1 MTRKTGWIW
10 GWILISI
17 GIVFALIFYFR
28 EPGVRTA
35 PSAGVAAQRV
45 FPFEPGE
52 RLVYKAKWFF
62 IPAGEAVLEVLPD
75 ASFNGHSAHHFV
87 MSVSTNSLIDLIYRI
102 RERQDSYTDPKVT
115 QTLQYRIKNTG
126 DYPRDSIV
134 FFDWSRM
141 MATYVNYD
149 KPERPV
155 AIQPG
160 TFDPLS
166 LVFAIRMH
174 RLIPGDVL
182 EFPVCDGTSVIHSTA
197 IVASRET
204 VTIGR
209 DTYDTVL
216 VIPDLSRVEN
226 IWSGRGEPS
235 LRIWL
240 TTDERRLPV
249 KVESRIAVGSFV
261 FELVSANF

>member
-1 MTRKTGWIW
+1 MTRKTRWIW
-10 GWILISI
+10 GWILIST
-17 GIVFALIFYFR
+17 GIVLALVFYFR
-28 EPGVRTA
+28 EPGVRTV
-35 PSAGVAAQRV
+35 PSAGVAAQRG

-52 RLVYKAKWFF
+52 RLVYKGKWFF

-75 ASFNGHSAHHFV
+75 ASFNGHPARHFV

-102 RERQDSYTDPKVT
+102 RERQDSYTDPEVI

-134 FFDWSRM
+134 YFDWDRM

-155 AIQPG
+155 VIQPG

-204 VTIGR
+204 VTIGSNV
-209 DTYDTVL
+209 YDTVL
-216 VIPDLSRVEN
+216 VIPDISRVEN

-240 TTDERRLPV
+240 TSDERHIPV

>member
-1 MTRKTGWIW
+1 MTRKTRRIW
-10 GWILISI
+10 GWILIST
-17 GIVFALIFYFR
+17 GIVVALFFYFR
-28 EPGVRTA
+28 ESSLRTA
-35 PSAGVAAQRV
+35 PSVGVAARGG

-52 RLVYKAKWFF
+52 RLVYKGTWFF

-87 MSVSTNSLIDLIYRI
+87 MSISTNSLIDLIYRI
-102 RERQDSYTDPKVT
+102 HERQDSYTDLEVT
-115 QTLQYRIKNTG
+115 RTLQYRIKNTG
-126 DYPRDSIV
+126 DYPRDSVV
-134 FFDWSRM
+134 FFDWRRM
-141 MATYVNYD
+141 MATYVNFD

-182 EFPVCDGTSVIHSTA
+182 EFPVCDGTSVIHTTA

-209 DTYDTVL
+209 DAYDTLL

-235 LRIWL
+235 LKIWL
-240 TTDERRLPV
+240 TSDERHLPV

>member
-1 MTRKTGWIW
+1 MTRKTRQILGW
-10 GWILISI
+10 LLVST
-17 GIVFALIFYFR
+17 GIVLVLIFYFSQ
-28 EPGVRTA
+28 PGVRTA
-35 PSAGVAAQRV
+35 PSVGVPAQRV

-52 RLVYKAKWFF
+52 RLVYKGRWFF

-75 ASFNGHSAHHFV
+75 ASFNGHAAHHFV

-115 QTLQYRIKNTG
+115 RTLQYRIKNTG
-126 DYPRDSIV
+126 DYPRDSVV
-134 FFDWSRM
+134 FFDWGRM

-149 KPERPV
+149 KPERQV

-209 DTYDTVL
+209 DAYDTLL
-216 VIPDLSRVEN
+216 VIPDISRVEN
-226 IWSGRGEPS
+226 IWSGSGEPS

-240 TTDERRLPV
+240 TSDERHLPV

-261 FELVSANF
+261 FELVSADF

>member
-1 MTRKTGWIW
+1 
-10 GWILISI
+10 
-17 GIVFALIFYFR
+17 
-28 EPGVRTA
+28 
-35 PSAGVAAQRV
+35 
-45 FPFEPGE
+45 
-52 RLVYKAKWFF
+52 
-62 IPAGEAVLEVLPD
+62 
-75 ASFNGHSAHHFV
+75 
-87 MSVSTNSLIDLIYRI
+87 
-102 RERQDSYTDPKVT
+102 
-115 QTLQYRIKNTG
+115 
-126 DYPRDSIV
+126 
-134 FFDWSRM
+134 M

-155 AIQPG
+155 VIQPG

-166 LVFAIRMH
+166 LVFAIRLH

-204 VTIGR
+204 VTIGSNV
-209 DTYDTVL
+209 YDTVL
-216 VIPDLSRVEN
+216 VIPDISRVEN

-240 TTDERRLPV
+240 TSDERHIPV